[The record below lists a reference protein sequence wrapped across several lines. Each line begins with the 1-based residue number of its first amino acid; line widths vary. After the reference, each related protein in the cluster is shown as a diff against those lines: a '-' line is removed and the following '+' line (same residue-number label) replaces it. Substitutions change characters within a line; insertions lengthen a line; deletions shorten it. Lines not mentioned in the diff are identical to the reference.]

1 MKSIDNIIMF
11 QNLQADVWGY
21 TTNLLDLLQ
30 WFDGKDATD
39 KAITSGSLVNDA
51 IDRFVMWGTL
61 VNDHYKIW
69 RDWLNEIDLESVDR
83 ELFDD
88 CPDNTTLANRL
99 RIVKLR
105 AGDMWGENEY
115 QTLFQEVL
123 HSFKRL
129 KSIVFATY
137 DVDETQAHKTAKQI
151 HDNLIYKLIDVK
163 RLQDYVQTII
173 CKAEN
178 LLNPQPEPSNNTE
191 QKKPVKS
198 HTSILDDEEI
208 KEVFN
213 AFVEKGYMVKVGNC
227 YHWNKSSHLLAYFCE
242 KVSLYFLNSTKTY
255 EGKDAV
261 EWKKFEGLFEIEIRG
276 KVEYPDNERLR
287 AYKNNWYRGKDRKA
301 IEFLPDGYNDVED
314 ILADLH

>member
-1 MKSIDNIIMF
+1 MKSIHNIIMF

-21 TTNLLDLLQ
+21 ATNLLDLLQ

-61 VNDHYKIW
+61 VNEHYKIW
-69 RDWLNEIDLESVDR
+69 IDWLNEIDLESVDR

-88 CPDNTTLANRL
+88 CPDNTTLTNRL

-115 QTLFQEVL
+115 QTLFHEVL

-137 DVDETQAHKTAKQI
+137 EIDEPQAYKTAKQI
-151 HDNLIYKLIDVK
+151 HDNLTQKLIDIK

-173 CKAEN
+173 SKAEN
-178 LLNPQPEPSNNTE
+178 LLNPQLNSITE
-191 QKKPVKS
+191 QERPKPITQS
-198 HTSILDDEEI
+198 SILEDPEI
-208 KEVFN
+208 KAVLQAVEESGLCVQRDGLYYWTGDNVLLSYLCSQISQYKDYSRQMRGDDYLPDWTKFEGIFN
-213 AFVEKGYMVKVGNC
+213 ARGRKKWEWVKVSSLKLADYKKGYMRN
-227 YHWNKSSHLLAYFCE
+227 H
-242 KVSLYFLNSTKTY
+242 
-255 EGKDAV
+255 
-261 EWKKFEGLFEIEIRG
+261 
-276 KVEYPDNERLR
+276 NE
-287 AYKNNWYRGKDRKA
+287 
-301 IEFLPDGYNDVED
+301 FTPDGSKD
-314 ILADLH
+314 IDRIIGSTIKI